1 MIIKRCLLRLL
12 GVIVIISILMLTFPL
27 TISAAASL
35 SLSPN
40 SGYGNTTVNITITG
54 SGFTANA
61 SGFVWFDTDNDGIKD
76 SDEPQTAVN
85 ATGDGSIPS
94 GVTLTTPVL
103 LPAKTYRVR
112 ADIPSGG
119 SVEAYAFFTT
129 PSATIAVKITKLAND
144 GTTVLSQTVKTYQ
157 WLSSNLPV
165 LGDGTTHYYL
175 QGPVFVDDPDPDTQ
189 AMLRWNQDE
198 DTNVQDKDMG
208 ALKGTNLTSLCGL
221 VGGMSSG
228 ETLKVK
234 SSDGWNMTFAYEN
247 VYQYSSRE
255 GPMVLTWYKNGQC
268 PDSGYG
274 EGMRLVW
281 FADNSTNPW
290 GIHVF
295 GNWDWHEA
303 ADSQY
308 WYYYNGGTLQNPNL
322 YPTTTGLSGTYVSEL
337 IINSTLPPPPTAAFT
352 ADHTSGTA
360 PLTVHF
366 TDQSTGSPTSWAWDF
381 NNDGTTDSASRNPS
395 FTYTSAGTYT
405 VKLTASNAG
414 GSDDEI
420 KTGYITVSTTTFTI
434 TSSAGANG
442 SITPSGNIIV
452 NRGANQ
458 TFNISA
464 SAGYHILSVTVDG
477 SSAGTVSSYTFT
489 NVQANH
495 TIAASF
501 AVNSSQAPAWDFN
514 NNHLCDIGDVVIV
527 GLHWGE
533 TGAHGWI
540 SQDLNTN
547 GLIDIGDVVI
557 VGLHWGETW

>member
-1 MIIKRCLLRLL
+1 MTVKKCLLRLSSVM
-12 GVIVIISILMLTFPL
+12 VIVSILMITFPL
-27 TISAAASL
+27 TISAAAAL

-40 SGYGNTTVNITITG
+40 SGYGGTTVTITV
-54 SGFTANA
+54 SGTGFSVNT
-61 SGFVWFDTDNDGIKD
+61 SGYIWFDADNDNVRD
-76 SDEPQTAVN
+76 SEEPQVSVT
-85 ATGDGSIPS
+85 TTSDGAIPS
-94 GVTLTTPVL
+94 GVTLNPFL
-103 LPAKTYRVR
+103 SNSARVR

-119 SVEAYAFFTT
+119 TNEASVLLTSSSPT
-129 PSATIAVKITKLAND
+129 RGVRITKLANN
-144 GTTVLSQTVKTYQ
+144 GTTILSQTAVTYQ
-157 WLSSNLPV
+157 WIRDNLPV
-165 LGDGTTHYYL
+165 LGDGITHYYH
-175 QGPVFVDDPDPDTQ
+175 QGPVFIDDPDPDTQ
-189 AMLRWNQDE
+189 AFLRWNQEE
-198 DTNVQDKDMG
+198 DVNVQEKDMG
-208 ALKGTNLTSLCGL
+208 ALKGTNFTSLCNL

-228 ETLKVK
+228 DTLKVK
-234 SSDGWNMTFAYEN
+234 SNDGWNRSFAYKN

-255 GPMVLTWYKNGQC
+255 GPMVLTWYQDDKY
-268 PDSGYG
+268 PDSGYSD
-274 EGMRLVW
+274 GMRLVW
-281 FADNSTNPW
+281 FADSSTNPW
-290 GIHVF
+290 GIHAF

-308 WYYYNGGTLQNPNL
+308 WYYYQQN

-337 IINSTLPPPPTAAFT
+337 IINSTLPPPPIAAFT
-352 ADHTSGTA
+352 ADQTSGAA

-381 NNDGTTDSASRNPS
+381 NNDGTTDSTSRNPG
-395 FTYTSAGTYT
+395 FTYTSAGVYT
-405 VKLTASNAG
+405 VKLTATNGG

-420 KTGYITVSTTTFTI
+420 KTGYITANAATFTI
-434 TSSAGANG
+434 ASSAGANG
-442 SITPSGNIIV
+442 SISPSGSVIV
-452 NRGANQ
+452 NHGANQ

-464 SAGYHILSVTVDG
+464 GTGYHISSVIVDG

-540 SQDLNTN
+540 PQDLNTN